1 MGRYKKFDA
10 IKSVVYLHFLRA
22 ENELS
27 ARSLSSY
34 FKEERNVNISKS
46 IIAQWMQDEKWR
58 EKRDK
63 TQNKIMKLASE
74 DMIKATAKAKSDM
87 IIKAEALSLGIYEEL
102 SERIKKPDYQIGVKD
117 FVSLQKLVAELRGI
131 LASHGGGTSKQIIFN
146 INVPVEYI
154 TAEGLEWLDNKQNN
168 PNPDEQAKS
177 IVLDEKDY
185 NVE

>member
-58 EKRDK
+58 EKR
-63 TQNKIMKLASE
+63 
-74 DMIKATAKAKSDM
+74 
-87 IIKAEALSLGIYEEL
+87 LSRFYGIYV
-102 SERIKKPDYQIGVKD
+102 KK
-117 FVSLQKLVAELRGI
+117 
-131 LASHGGGTSKQIIFN
+131 T
-146 INVPVEYI
+146 
-154 TAEGLEWLDNKQNN
+154 
-168 PNPDEQAKS
+168 
-177 IVLDEKDY
+177 
-185 NVE
+185 